1 MHNERQVHP
10 LYWQIWTTLRQARL
24 RNRIIAAVGG
34 GVLAVLSI
42 AGLVIQSG
50 PLAMT
55 AATGSISLFWLL
67 ERGLFDGDLV
77 ALCLRLMYEQPLSR
91 IELAVLDTQSDMYAA
106 GSQIDRSVQQALR
119 LYRSLNHNRL
129 YR

>member
-1 MHNERQVHP
+1 MHDDRQVYQ
-10 LYWQIWTTLRQARL
+10 LYWQIWTTLRQTRM
-24 RNRIIAAVGG
+24 RNRMFAAAGG
-34 GVLAVLSI
+34 FVLAALSFF
-42 AGLVIQSG
+42 GLYIQSG

-77 ALCLRLMYEQPLSR
+77 ARCLRLMYDRPLSR
-91 IELAVLDTQSDMYAA
+91 IELAIIDTQSSMHAA